1 MSKGSRRKEPA
12 MKTIK
17 NIPVGSIFAESYG
30 CNANQTAF
38 YQVVHSTTHFVDV
51 RRIGATV
58 GEQLEGMDYTLVP
71 EKDKFI
77 EEQSRRFKVKNW
89 TSNPRNP
96 MPCIMTGYMPA
107 FLI

>member
-1 MSKGSRRKEPA
+1 

-17 NIPVGSIFAESYG
+17 NITVGSIFAESYG

-58 GEQLEGMDYTLVP
+58 GEQLEGDLLQ
-71 EKDKFI
+71 KFSFTNRGESVI
-77 EEQSRRFKVKNW
+77 
-89 TSNPRNP
+89 
-96 MPCIMTGYMPA
+96 
-107 FLI
+107 LIIS